1 MIETW
6 GFTPAVVAVDTGM
19 KAAPVN
25 LLTVRMTD
33 PARMTVAFTG
43 DVAAVGAAV
52 SAASTAAARVG
63 RVIATRV
70 IARPGADLL
79 QALSG
84 NPGPE
89 VSPPPAPP
97 VTPDTVPQPLE
108 TPESETA
115 GHTKEKAPSA
125 RPSRSLHPSRRQPK
139 NRPQR
144 KSPRPQPNASQPG
157 RPAESLGKSPL

>member
-43 DVAAVGAAV
+43 DVAAVGAVV

-115 GHTKEKAPSA
+115 GHTKEKAPPA
-125 RPSRSLHPSRRQPK
+125 RPK
-139 NRPQR
+139 
-144 KSPRPQPNASQPG
+144 PQPSSKPAAAKKQAPKKKPKTAAKRKPARSPG
-157 RPAESLGKSPL
+157 